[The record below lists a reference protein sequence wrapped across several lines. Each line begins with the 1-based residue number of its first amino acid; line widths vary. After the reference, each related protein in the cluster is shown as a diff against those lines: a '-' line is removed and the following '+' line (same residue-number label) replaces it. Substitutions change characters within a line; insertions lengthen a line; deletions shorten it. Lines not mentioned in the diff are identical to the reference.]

1 MSRAINSIA
10 GSVAESF
17 DTESGFEDSETSDVA
32 NSVGR
37 FISRFIDKVC
47 TESGVTQDHIK
58 SLHSMIPGKTV
69 CKNTEHLNFYCRS
82 LRQLYIDVNLSNI
95 KIVG

>member
-1 MSRAINSIA
+1 M
-10 GSVAESF
+10 AESF

-58 SLHSMIPGKTV
+58 SLHSMIPGKTL
-69 CKNTEHLNFYCRS
+69 CKTWSFYTFS
-82 LRQLYIDVNLSNI
+82 LRTETF
-95 KIVG
+95 

>member
-1 MSRAINSIA
+1 M
-10 GSVAESF
+10 AESF

-47 TESGVTQDHIK
+47 TESGVKQDHIK
-58 SLHSMIPGKTV
+58 SLHSMIPGKTLCAQHRAFILLV
-69 CKNTEHLNFYCRS
+69 
-82 LRQLYIDVNLSNI
+82 
-95 KIVG
+95 